1 MCTTCGCEGD
11 SHHHHHHHHHD
22 HHHEGEH
29 IHHVEIDILGEN
41 NRQAMY
47 NRGWLEAKNIFTL
60 NLVSSPGSGK
70 TSLLEET
77 VKRLK
82 DKVSIAVIEGDQ
94 QTSNDA
100 DRISSLDVKAI
111 QINTGNGCH
120 LDAAM
125 VNNAVKKLEI
135 QDDSILF
142 IENVG
147 NLVCP
152 AMFDLGESKRVV
164 VISVTEGDDKPLKYP
179 NMFAESDVCVIN
191 KIDLLPY
198 VRSDVEKIKENCRK
212 VNKDMVFFELSAF
225 TGEGMDEWCEFLL
238 AEPGNNTVSH
248 CHENMHH
255 HHHHDTAYFDEVAE
269 SWDNMVNHDKDKI
282 MFLLSKADVKRGD
295 RVLDVGTGTGILLPV
310 LSELAGMEGVIR
322 AVDASGKMI
331 KVAERKFSSLSNV
344 TFEVADIEHYSS
356 DEKYDRIILYSM
368 FPHLHNGI
376 ETVRKLVEKNLLPG
390 GILMIAHSESRDA
403 INNRHKGKDFVLDSF
418 ILPSVEVLAEMLE
431 NDGLRVISALDNEDY
446 YFVILGRK

>member
-11 SHHHHHHHHHD
+11 SHHHHHHHD

-47 NRGWLEAKNIFTL
+47 NRGWFEAKNIFTL

-77 VKRLK
+77 IKRLR

-94 QTSNDA
+94 QTTNDA
-100 DRISSLDVKAI
+100 DRISLLNVKAT

-120 LDAAM
+120 LDAGM
-125 VNNAVKKLEI
+125 VNSAVKKLDVP
-135 QDDSILF
+135 DDSILF

-212 VNKDMVFFELSAF
+212 VNNHMVFFEVSAF
-225 TGEGMDEWCEFLL
+225 TGEGMDEWCDFLL
-238 AEPGNNTVSH
+238 AEPAGRDTGCH
-248 CHENMHH
+248 CHEEVHH
-255 HHHHDTAYFDEVAE
+255 HHHHDTGYFDEVAE
-269 SWDNMVNHDKDKI
+269 NWDKMVDHDNGKI
-282 MFLLSKADVKRGD
+282 EFLLSKADIKRGD
-295 RVLDVGTGTGILLPV
+295 RVLDVGTGTGILLPF
-310 LSELAGMEGVIR
+310 LSESAGTEGVIR
-322 AVDASGKMI
+322 AVDASDGMI
-331 KVAERKFSSLSNV
+331 KVAERKFSSLPNV
-344 TFEVADIEHYSS
+344 TFEVADIEHYSG

-368 FPHLHNGI
+368 FPHLHHGI
-376 ETVRKLVEKNLLPG
+376 ETVKNLIEKNLLPG
-390 GILMIAHSESRDA
+390 GILMIAHSQSRDS
-403 INNRHKGKDFVLDSF
+403 INNRHKGKDLVLDSF
-418 ILPSVEVLAEMLE
+418 MLPAVEELAEMFE
-431 NDGLRVISALDNEDY
+431 KAGIKVVSTLDNEDY